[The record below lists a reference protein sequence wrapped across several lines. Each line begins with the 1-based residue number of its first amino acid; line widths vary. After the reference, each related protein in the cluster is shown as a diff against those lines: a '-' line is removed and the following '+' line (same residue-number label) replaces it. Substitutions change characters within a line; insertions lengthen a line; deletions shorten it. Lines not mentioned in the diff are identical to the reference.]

1 MTKAKY
7 TLTFLILLLIISGI
21 FLFIKGQKDD
31 LASNKYPN
39 ANVILIVIDALRAD
53 HLGCYGYPREISPET
68 DKLAKEGI
76 IFKNM
81 LAQSS
86 WTKPATASIL
96 TGLYPK
102 SHGAS
107 GGNRIPEQVN
117 LLPEI
122 LGKYGYR
129 SYAFTA
135 NSFTSKAYGF
145 DQGFGKFYFFQE
157 NVKKYESNI
166 HIRSDQLSHF
176 ISKFILQL
184 EDTNKNFIYIHYM
197 DPHYPYTPKDKFFSR
212 SNKREF
218 TTSFP
223 LQKSV
228 LSLPGEE
235 GHSIIQ
241 EAINAYDDEILFND
255 KMIGRL
261 MQTLK
266 NKNMYS
272 NSIIIITS
280 DHGEE
285 FFEHGN
291 CEHGN
296 SLYDEVLKVPLIIR
310 LPDKIHKTIV
320 EIANQVD
327 ILPTILSLLKK
338 PIPKDIEGINLL
350 DNKRNFNLLS
360 YAELSV
366 SKITLISIRTLKHKL
381 IEGYAGH
388 LSNEPNYRW
397 FEEKATIKTGDDS
410 LELIIDSFYKNRM
423 IQVSSNGEQITKF
436 EITTGKQV
444 FNIPLPGSNRKRDIT
459 IKSLTPCQVPKQLG
473 INEDDRCLAFRIF
486 NSRNVNVKD
495 IRSGRD
501 YKEYYSLS
509 EDPGETNNLYNRR
522 KYKKT
527 IVNLRKKL
535 KKYLMGRST
544 WLNKKRPAKLN
555 QEQIKALKTLGYINE
570 NGDLK

>member
-1 MTKAKY
+1 MGKAKY
-7 TLTFLILLLIISGI
+7 TLMFLTLSLIIAGLLL
-21 FLFIKGQKDD
+21 LIKGQKNDS
-31 LASNKYPN
+31 ASNQYPN
-39 ANVILIVIDALRAD
+39 ANIILIVIDALRAD
-53 HLGCYGYPREISPET
+53 HLGCYGYSRDTSPEI

-107 GGNRIPEQVN
+107 GGNCIPGQVN

-122 LGKYGYR
+122 LDKYGYR

-135 NSFTSKAYGF
+135 NSFVSKAYGF

-157 NVKKYESNI
+157 NVEKYGSNI
-166 HIRSDQLSHF
+166 HIRSDQLSHS

-197 DPHYPYTPKDKFFSR
+197 DPHYPYTPKDKFFSHP
-212 SNKREF
+212 NKREF

-310 LPDKIHKTIV
+310 LPDKIHKTINQ
-320 EIANQVD
+320 IANQVD

-350 DNKRNFNLLS
+350 DNKRNFNLPS

-366 SKITLISIRTLKHKL
+366 SKITLVSIRTLKHKL

-388 LSNEPNYRW
+388 LSDNPDYRW
-397 FEEKATIKTGDDS
+397 FKEKAIIKTD
-410 LELIIDSFYKNRM
+410 IDIKH
-423 IQVSSNGEQITKF
+423 V
-436 EITTGKQV
+436 
-444 FNIPLPGSNRKRDIT
+444 LPGRAY
-459 IKSLTPCQVPKQLG
+459 Q
-473 INEDDRCLAFRIF
+473 
-486 NSRNVNVKD
+486 
-495 IRSGRD
+495 
-501 YKEYYSLS
+501 EYYFLTK
-509 EDPGETNNLYNRR
+509 DPGETDNLYKQR
-522 KYKKT
+522 KYKRT
-527 IVNLRKKL
+527 IVELRKQL
-535 KKYLMGRST
+535 KKYLMGGFIRVD
-544 WLNKKRPAKLN
+544 KKKPGKLN
-555 QEQIKALKTLGYINE
+555 QEQIEALKTLGYINE
-570 NGDLK
+570 KGDLK